1 MNALRSL
8 TFALAGFISG
18 GACGLG
24 LAVVLVNLLDRSG
37 LINHGGDGLGGM
49 ALLVALGAV
58 MAIGG
63 GIVAAILV
71 PGRARIAGAGSALL
85 WVGAM
90 IAVAVGCYLLLAG
103 PLTSV
108 VEVETIVGA

>member
-8 TFALAGFISG
+8 AFALAGFISG
-18 GACGLG
+18 SACGLG
-24 LAVVLVNLLDRSG
+24 LAVVLVNLLDRAG

-49 ALLVALGAV
+49 ALLLALGAV
-58 MAIGG
+58 MAIGA
-63 GIVAAILV
+63 GIAAAILV
-71 PGRARIAGAGSALL
+71 PARARTVGARSALL

-90 IAVAVGCYLLLAG
+90 IAVAAGCYLLLAG

-108 VEVETIVGA
+108 AEVETIGSA

>member
-1 MNALRSL
+1 METLRSFA
-8 TFALAGFISG
+8 FALAGFISG
-18 GACGLG
+18 SACGLG
-24 LAVVLVNLLDRSG
+24 LAVILVNLLDRSG

-49 ALLVALGAV
+49 ALLFALGAV

-63 GIVAAILV
+63 GIVAAILM
-71 PGRARIAGAGSALL
+71 PARARTVGARSALL

-90 IAVAVGCYLLLAG
+90 MAVAAGCYLLLAG

-108 VEVETIVGA
+108 AEVETIGGA